1 MDPASGGAAPQQSS
15 PETSAQ
21 SPAPG
26 VAQVLE
32 LPARP
37 EEGGEWELL
46 LAKLKAWWS
55 SGEPQ
60 AFWQQLSKPLG
71 GGLTLVLVLLLL
83 QVYSAVVGT
92 LESLPLLPEGLGFT
106 ATPPGFQ
113 LGQQQLPFATLFR
126 PGRQLKHLR
135 HPGGWRLGRRLR

>member
-1 MDPASGGAAPQQSS
+1 M
-15 PETSAQ
+15 
-21 SPAPG
+21 
-26 VAQVLE
+26 LE

-92 LESLPLLPEGLGFT
+92 LESLPLLPGLLELVGLIWVLRY
-106 ATPPGFQ
+106 G
-113 LGQQQLPFATLFR
+113 LPRLLRSSDRAALLANLSSRWKAFR
-126 PGRQLKHLR
+126 GLS
-135 HPGGWRLGRRLR
+135 